1 MQQKRQRKCK
11 HCHELYHPDHRVHH
25 QKYCSAPACQKASKL
40 ASQARWL
47 SNPKNRNYFLGKVNV
62 LRTQAWRK
70 KHPKYWRRR
79 CPKRS
84 NALQEMIN
92 RQPVDYK
99 QDKRALFG
107 DALQEMRLTQPSVVV
122 GLISELTG
130 SALQDEIVGALRKMQ
145 ARGQA
150 ILGMVPGKA
159 TKGAGVP

>member
-1 MQQKRQRKCK
+1 MQQKRRRKCK
-11 HCHELYHPDHRVHH
+11 HCRKLYHSDHRVRH

-47 SNPKNRNYFLGKVNV
+47 SNPKNKNYFHGKANV

-79 CPKRS
+79 CPKRP
-84 NALQEMIN
+84 NALQETIS
-92 RQPVDYK
+92 RQPVDCK
-99 QDKRALFG
+99 QDTYGLFS
-107 DALQEMRLTQPSVVV
+107 DALQDMRLTQPSVVV

-130 SALQDEIVGALRKMQ
+130 SALQEEIVGTLRKMQ

-150 ILGMVPGKA
+150 ILGMAPGQA